1 MNMQHA
7 QNLSTKDFV
16 RMFEHDAKTELEQ
29 ALFSRLTDY
38 LGVEVVEN
46 EFDEIFGTM
55 EEMIADAENELD
67 DIMDNSP
74 DDISDPVAKQL
85 HNLAVRLSET
95 NDTQRTAYEAIE
107 FSE

>member
-7 QNLSTKDFV
+7 KNLSTEDFI
-16 RMFEHDAKTELEQ
+16 RMFERDAKTELEV
-29 ALFSRLTDY
+29 ALFSRLIDY
-38 LGVEVVEN
+38 LGVEPMEN

-55 EEMIADAENELD
+55 EEMITDAENELD

-74 DDISDPVAKQL
+74 DDISDPIAKRL
-85 HNLAVRLSET
+85 HDLAMKLADT
-95 NDTQRTAYEAIE
+95 NEKQRTAYEAIE